1 MRLKLYILFFCC
13 LCLVANVE
21 AKSDSIDEIVEK
33 IITSDSIQKN
43 SKKNKQQNKQEI
55 GPRKQEGIDNFKLEE
70 NDIPLK
76 LINLIYIA
84 LQRNNDTKEAYIN
97 IKIAERELSKQKS
110 VYYPNLSAKASYNE
124 IDGDSYKNREK
135 DQSAGAS
142 INLAYEI
149 FTFGRN
155 TSLVKAMKNYLSSVK
170 YQYNQQV
177 QDVIYNVIEA
187 YYTLLSL
194 ESQKTA
200 ALETELLAQETYKA
214 ASLKYKIGVVPLVDE
229 LKSKSSYSEYRL
241 ERIKVENEIK
251 KQKATLNNLLNLEPT
266 YTLYIE
272 NPEINIKKIN
282 NDIDYYI
289 KEAKNNRYDLK
300 SLIST
305 KEQAMSELKVAKKD
319 RYPTINLNGSVN
331 GTRDLTK
338 NTTNEENIINTNLS
352 VSLDIP
358 LFTGFSITNN
368 IKKQEETIKKIEV
381 QIKQKEKDISN
392 EVWNTYQDFNTN
404 QVSYF
409 IAKDLLET
417 ATENAKVSL
426 GMYKNGKAS
435 ILDVLDAQNQLQ
447 TAKVN
452 FINSKYNWLIYRMK
466 LLKTIGK
473 MDLENIIN
481 INEL

>member
-1 MRLKLYILFFCC
+1 
-13 LCLVANVE
+13 
-21 AKSDSIDEIVEK
+21 
-33 IITSDSIQKN
+33 
-43 SKKNKQQNKQEI
+43 
-55 GPRKQEGIDNFKLEE
+55 
-70 NDIPLK
+70 
-76 LINLIYIA
+76 
-84 LQRNNDTKEAYIN
+84 
-97 IKIAERELSKQKS
+97 
-110 VYYPNLSAKASYNE
+110 
-124 IDGDSYKNREK
+124 
-135 DQSAGAS
+135 
-142 INLAYEI
+142 
-149 FTFGRN
+149 
-155 TSLVKAMKNYLSSVK
+155 MKNYLSSVK

-251 KQKATLNNLLNLEPT
+251 KQNATLNNLLNLEPT

-392 EVWNTYQDFNTN
+392 EVWNAYQDFNTN